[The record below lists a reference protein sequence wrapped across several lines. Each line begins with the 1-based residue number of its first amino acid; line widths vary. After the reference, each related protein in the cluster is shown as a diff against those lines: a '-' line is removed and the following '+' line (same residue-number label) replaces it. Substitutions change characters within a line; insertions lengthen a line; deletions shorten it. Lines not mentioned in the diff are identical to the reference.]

1 MAAPA
6 PLSSSSPFS
15 EITAKP
21 HPYQQ
26 HDHEPTKNGPKG
38 AYEARKLNRG
48 FYVRVDMPG
57 VPTNGVKVFK
67 YNETRTVTF
76 TGKAP
81 SLWPGF
87 DSPEPRVYAGYVV
100 LDRDPS
106 EVNFTSEI
114 DNGVFRLL
122 FYPHCDGSLHFL
134 SSPRRNSGAAQL
146 SDHSGQD
153 EEVKFPAQDN
163 ISFIVHSPLEPY
175 GIILSG
181 GKPDHINPHLLSG
194 VKGVY
199 EHKIIPTKDGE
210 HLIYIRLDI
219 PDTCKNT
226 NLIMENFDGGIGFGG
241 MTFKEGYNL
250 SRFDEGPR
258 EYLGILQTR
267 CFCCRYKVVK
277 HDTTDGV
284 LRFLARKSEKLDRT
298 PVCHVT
304 FPPATPGGDLQPRT
318 LKIVGNLPPTLGSRQ
333 FR

>member
-6 PLSSSSPFS
+6 PLSSSSPSS

-26 HDHEPTKNGPKG
+26 NDRESTKNGPIG
-38 AYEARKLNRG
+38 AFEARKLKRG
-48 FYVRVDMPG
+48 LYVRVDMPG
-57 VPTNGVKVFK
+57 VPNNGVKVVK

-76 TGKAP
+76 SGKAP

-106 EVNFTSEI
+106 EVNFTSEV
-114 DNGVFRLL
+114 DNGVFRL
-122 FYPHCDGSLHFL
+122 FFPRCDGSLHFL
-134 SSPRRNSGAAQL
+134 SPRRNSGAAQH
-146 SDHSGQD
+146 DDVSGRD
-153 EEVKFPAQDN
+153 EEDKIPADHN

-199 EHKIIPTKDGE
+199 EHKIIPTKEGE
-210 HLIYIRLDI
+210 PLIYIRLDV
-219 PDTCKNT
+219 PDTCKKANI
-226 NLIMENFDGGIGFGG
+226 IMVNFDGGIGFGG
-241 MTFKEGYNL
+241 MMFKEGYKL
-250 SRFDEGPR
+250 SRFEEGTR
-258 EYLGILQTR
+258 DYLGVLQPR

-284 LRFLARKSEKLDRT
+284 MRFLVRKSDNLDRS

-304 FPPATPGGDLQPRT
+304 LPTATPGGDLQPRI
-318 LKIVGNLPPTLGSRQ
+318 LNIYGNMPHTLGSRE
-333 FR
+333 FP